1 MEKIN
6 KCPMCKLQ
14 DLTLVDSSEN
24 ITYPSPEIKSQ
35 MAEWEE
41 YECQNCGVLLEVENG
56 YITVKRIVG
65 LEAKTIFRFTI
76 NWEKKIEE
84 SYNNV

>member
-56 YITVKRIVG
+56 YIAVKRIVG

>member
-14 DLTLVDSSEN
+14 DLTLIDSSEN
-24 ITYPSPEIKSQ
+24 IIYPSPEIKSQ

-41 YECQNCGVLLEVENG
+41 YECQNCGVLLEVENR

-65 LEAKTIFRFTI
+65 LEAKTIFRFTV